1 MAHKKQMSLD
11 ALSHTPEFKALSIR
25 QALFVQTW
33 CQQIIDLGE
42 ADPAFTTKA
51 AYDAEGE
58 TARTLRYELLSNKKI
73 KAALKVF
80 QNYGKP
86 KREILLEDVK
96 ADIRAS
102 KPGSAARAKLRE
114 IEAKLIGGKTKTK
127 RRS

>member
-73 KAALKVF
+73 KAALQVF

-86 KREILLEDVK
+86 KREILLDELR
-96 ADIRAS
+96 ADIKAS
-102 KPGSAARAKLRE
+102 KPDSAARAKLRA
-114 IEAKLIGGKTKTK
+114 IELKLLGSKPK
-127 RRS
+127 RRMR